1 MCVYAR
7 SAHVLIIKTMKKR
20 VKHFLTTELWR
31 TTDWEKQPLW
41 RKIGFSLLKVVT
53 LTVRGFQSKD
63 LAIKANGLTYS
74 LTFAIVPILAVILAI
89 AKGFGVDEV
98 IEERLNN
105 SFLGDMNLVPMVMGF
120 VERYLDTTQGGLF
133 LGIGLLILIWA
144 VYAFFRSVE
153 MAFNDIWN
161 VQKSRSIARQLSNY
175 IFILFLVPILIVVT
189 SGLSIYLNSAA
200 SSLAD
205 IAFLRSMQ
213 RGFVKFL
220 SYFIVWLVFTWMYW
234 AIPNTKVRFLAAF
247 VPGVLMGT
255 LFQLLQALSMYII
268 VFLSRTSIVYGA
280 FASIPLLLMW
290 LQWSCLLILIGA
302 ALSYSIQNKE
312 EFEYE
317 KDLNE
322 MSRRYKD
329 CLTLYLLSEII
340 KRFNTDQPPMSAHD
354 MAEEFH
360 LPVRLVNRLLSRLL
374 EVGVVRTLYVEN
386 NEEKTFQPAL
396 DTHKIS
402 VGMVFDRIDAQ
413 GAEEFLRGTPEDLQK
428 FWERFQQMKAEH
440 NSLNEVLVNELKI

>member
-1 MCVYAR
+1 
-7 SAHVLIIKTMKKR
+7 MKKI
-20 VKHFLTTELWR
+20 KHFLTTELWR
-31 TTDWEKQPLW
+31 TTGWGEQPWW
-41 RKIGFSLLKVVT
+41 RRLVYSLLKVVT

-74 LTFAIVPILAVILAI
+74 LMFAIVPILAMVLAI
-89 AKGFGVDEV
+89 AKGFGFDTV
-98 IEERLNN
+98 IEERLQG
-105 SFLGDMNLVPMVMGF
+105 SFLGEMNMVPMVMGF
-120 VERYLDTTQGGLF
+120 VERYLDTAQGGVF
-133 LGIGLLILIWA
+133 IGIGLLILIWA

-153 MAFNDIWN
+153 LSFNGIWN
-161 VQKSRSIARQLSNY
+161 VQQSRSVARQLSNY
-175 IFILFLVPILIVVT
+175 IFILFLIPILIVVT

-205 IAFLRSMQ
+205 IAMLRSMQ

-220 SYFIVWLVFTWMYW
+220 SYAIVWLVFTWMYW
-234 AIPNTKVRFLAAF
+234 AIPNTKVKFGAAL
-247 VPGVLMGT
+247 VPGIIMGT

-302 ALSYSIQNKE
+302 ELSYAIQNKE

-317 KDLNE
+317 KDLNA

-329 CLTLYLLSEII
+329 CLTLYLLSAII
-340 KRFNTDQPPMSAHD
+340 ERFNNDQPPMSAHD
-354 MAEEFH
+354 MAEAFH
-360 LPVRLVNRLLSRLL
+360 LPVRMVNSLLSRLQ

-386 NEEKTFQPAL
+386 NEEKTYQPAL
-396 DTHKIS
+396 DTHLIS
-402 VGMVFDRIDAQ
+402 VGMVFERIDAQ
-413 GAEEFLRGTPEDLQK
+413 GVEEFLRDVPEDLQK
-428 FWERFQQMKAEH
+428 FWERFMQMKREH
-440 NSLNEVLVNELKI
+440 NSLNDVYVQELKI